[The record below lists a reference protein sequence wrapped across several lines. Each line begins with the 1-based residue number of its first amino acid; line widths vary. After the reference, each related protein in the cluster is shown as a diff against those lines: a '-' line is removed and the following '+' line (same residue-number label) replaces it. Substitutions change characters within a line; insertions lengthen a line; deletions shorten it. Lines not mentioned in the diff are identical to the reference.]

1 MKVFWGGVAT
11 AFLGLLCIIIWHHAV
26 LKLVLSAIPLIL
38 LLGGLMAAYLG
49 YDKVKDKLPCC
60 KARETQE
67 PSNDAK
73 LREEVERYKQEA
85 ERYKQE
91 AERLQSELDKS
102 KTRPKPAKKSP
113 RIK

>member
-1 MKVFWGGVAT
+1 MKVFVGGVAA
-11 AFLGLLCIIIWHHAV
+11 AFLGLLGIIIWHHAV
-26 LKLVLSAIPLIL
+26 FRFILGAIPFVL

-49 YDKVKDKLPCC
+49 YDEVKEKLPFC

-73 LREEVERYKQEA
+73 LREEA

-91 AERLQSELDKS
+91 VERLKSELDKT
-102 KTRPKPAKKSP
+102 KTS
-113 RIK
+113 